1 MRHQGKISSWKDQ
14 RGFGFIVPN
23 GGGEHVF
30 FHISALGQGQQR
42 PVEGALVTYELV
54 KDEKK
59 GFRAQNVKFATSPAA
74 RPTGRSGK
82 SRTVIILLLLAGFGI
97 TGWQSSSRPAP
108 EQQPEP
114 ENPETR
120 ARPRA
125 ARAATQY
132 RPKPSRRVRA
142 IARSRGR
149 ARSAGFCRTIPAG
162 SRHQRFIIRL
172 GSGQSLL
179 VAHNI
184 DLAPRIDALRVGD
197 LVTFYGEY
205 EWSAK
210 GGVIHWTHHD
220 PAGRHADGWIR
231 HGGQIYR

>member
-1 MRHQGKISSWKDQ
+1 MRHQGKISSWKDP

-30 FHISALGQGQQR
+30 FHISALDQGQQR

-59 GFRAQNVKFATSPAA
+59 GFRAQNVKFTTSPAA
-74 RPTGRSGK
+74 GPTGRSSK
-82 SRTVIILLLLAGFGI
+82 SRTIIILLLLAGFGI
-97 TGWQSSSRPAP
+97 AGWQHFPAP
-108 EQQPEP
+108 PHPPRNSSLSAVTPEIHASQASDATLAKAF
-114 ENPETR
+114 E
-120 ARPRA
+120 ARQSNLQIEGQGTVSKILPDDLD
-125 ARAATQY
+125 
-132 RPKPSRRVRA
+132 
-142 IARSRGR
+142 
-149 ARSAGFCRTIPAG
+149 G
-162 SRHQRFIIRL
+162 SRHQRFLIRL
-172 GSGQSLL
+172 GSGQTLL

-184 DLAPRIDALRVGD
+184 DLAPRIDTIKTGD
-197 LVTFYGEY
+197 LVSFYGEY
-205 EWSAK
+205 EWNAK